1 MGLVESL
8 KRIRGR
14 KSRRADRRKPP
25 RRRRD
30 PNWATLPGGSSTKEA
45 GTASIE
51 RARELAD

>member
-14 KSRRADRRKPP
+14 KRHRGDRRKPP